1 MNNTGIDVAGE
12 PAARNVRT
20 GQTGRGK
27 LILLVEDDEGD
38 QLLTREALAETDSPL
53 EAVMVSD
60 GEEALDY
67 LRRKGEH
74 ADAARPDLIVLD
86 LNMPKIN
93 GQRLSEIV
101 KQDPALR
108 TIPIVIL
115 STSDYEEDV
124 AKGYHASVNSY
135 VRKPTDFDE
144 FVAVIGAIEHYWFH
158 VVEPPPKG

>member
-12 PAARNVRT
+12 PATQNV
-20 GQTGRGK
+20 QKDQPSRGK

-53 EAVMVSD
+53 DAVMVSD

-67 LRRKGEH
+67 LRRKGKYG
-74 ADAARPDLIVLD
+74 DAARPALIVVD
-86 LNMPKIN
+86 LNRPKVN
-93 GQRLSEIV
+93 GQRLSQIV

-108 TIPIVIL
+108 TIPVVVL
-115 STSDYEEDV
+115 STSDYEEHL
-124 AKGYHASVNSY
+124 AKCYQAGVNSY
-135 VRKPTDFDE
+135 VRKPPDFDE

-158 VVEPPPKG
+158 VVEPPPRG

>member
-1 MNNTGIDVAGE
+1 MNTSEIDVARE
-12 PAARNVRT
+12 PAARNVRR

-27 LILLVEDDEGD
+27 LILVVEDDEGD

-53 EAVMVSD
+53 DAVMVSD

-86 LNMPKIN
+86 LNMPKVN

-101 KQDPALR
+101 KQDPAL
-108 TIPIVIL
+108 
-115 STSDYEEDV
+115 YER
-124 AKGYHASVNSY
+124 SRS
-135 VRKPTDFDE
+135 
-144 FVAVIGAIEHYWFH
+144 
-158 VVEPPPKG
+158 